1 LQDCDLCALCH
12 QAPETM
18 DHLLAHCVYTREV
31 WAKLRAAISLVQP
44 VHDQSTAVDQWL
56 VERKLLPKDHRRGFD
71 ALFLLVSW
79 LIWKERNSRVFE
91 RFATMPAWLLP
102 KILDE
107 PGSSGRSATA
117 GCLRGLLPCQH
128 VSFQRS

>member
-1 LQDCDLCALCH
+1 LC
-12 QAPETM
+12 
-18 DHLLAHCVYTREV
+18 
-31 WAKLRAAISLVQP
+31 AAISLVQP

-91 RFATMPAWLLP
+91 RFATMPTWLLP

-107 PGSSGRSATA
+107 CNAWVKA
-117 GCLRGLLPCQH
+117 GFMRIAPLVASWSQDGL
-128 VSFQRS
+128 VY